1 MKQKK
6 FLIFNYKNNAC
17 LLKKKKKQTSNDAE
31 MHEVISKPLVQ
42 PYLLDNCSLVLGVY
56 SLGGLPVHFKYTSV
70 RSDISTKLLQG
81 TPGPAACFFHVI
93 WP

>member
-1 MKQKK
+1 M
-6 FLIFNYKNNAC
+6 FV
-17 LLKKKKKQTSNDAE
+17 KKKKTKQTSNDAE

-56 SLGGLPVHFKYTSV
+56 SLRGLPVHFKYTSIH
-70 RSDISTKLLQG
+70 SDISTKLPQG
-81 TPGPAACFFHVI
+81 TPGPAAWFFHVI